1 MLLLRLLN
9 SLLQRQRPRRNLVR
23 ENLKR
28 SINIQQQV
36 AEFAVTALRLMMDKE
51 KGSSKGFGYVHSN
64 LATTGGSCEHP
75 TAATVSPPIAA
86 NRMHRMS

>member
-1 MLLLRLLN
+1 MYKHQHSIMTVKKVVKEEIN
-9 SLLQRQRPRRNLVR
+9 HVR

-51 KGSSKGFGYVHSN
+51 KGSSKGFGYVQYVE
-64 LATTGGSCEHP
+64 ATGASEAMTPKNGTETEGGDG
-75 TAATVSPPIAA
+75 
-86 NRMHRMS
+86 